1 MLRDTKSES
10 CSSPSDDTGVINNSS
25 GGNFSVIFRPGE
37 TPISSGITPTSE
49 HDTMSTHRYSTHTA
63 SRLSGVHSRPEEGN
77 FLSDFSLSFF
87 ILNQNLIYSYSANKF
102 TKLKSKHCVVS
113 A

>member
-1 MLRDTKSES
+1 MRDTKSES

-37 TPISSGITPTSE
+37 TPISSGITPTSD
-49 HDTMSTHRYSTHTA
+49 HDTLSTHRYSTHTA

-77 FLSDFSLSFF
+77 CLSVFFFLENFPLSLVF
-87 ILNQNLIYSYSANKF
+87 I
-102 TKLKSKHCVVS
+102 TKSKFNLQLFCKQVHKT
-113 A
+113 